1 MAEPLDLST
10 KTTRSGG
17 STRPLFSMAVLALA
31 GLLLATSAWNLWRA
45 LVPPSAAFDP
55 HAAPRLVEARG
66 DLAADERAT
75 IELFERSSTSVV
87 SVATSSSGIFDAPR
101 SASARMGSGSGFVWS
116 DDGIVVTNHH
126 VVADAR
132 TCLVRLA
139 NGDAYRAT
147 IVGTS
152 PPHDLAVLR
161 IDAPKSALVPL
172 PIGTSK
178 DLRVGQKVF
187 AIGSPFGLEQ
197 SLSTGVISAL
207 DRIIESEGGT
217 GLAGM
222 IQTDAAI
229 NPGNSGGPLLDSAG
243 RLIGVNT
250 AIATTTGSYSGIGF
264 AVPVDTVNWVVP
276 QLLRNGVA
284 PQAGLGVLLE
294 DPVATA
300 LLGIEGALV
309 KRVIEGYPAERAGL
323 RGGGLSADG
332 RRLIGDL
339 IVSVNGETI
348 RSAGDLTAELRR
360 YAIGASVELGIVRGG
375 QRTVLSVTLGSLA
388 TREL

>member
-1 MAEPLDLST
+1 MTEPLDHST
-10 KTTRSGG
+10 TTTRRG
-17 STRPLFSMAVLALA
+17 STRPLLSTAVLGLA
-31 GLLLATSAWNLWRA
+31 CVLLVVSIWNLWRA
-45 LVPPSAAFDP
+45 FVPPSKAFDP
-55 HAAPRLVEARG
+55 DAAPRLVEARG

-75 IELFERSSTSVV
+75 IDLFERSSRSVV
-87 SVATSSSGIFDAPR
+87 AIATSSAGVFDAPR
-101 SASARMGSGSGFVWS
+101 SASARMGSGSGFVWN
-116 DDGIVVTNHH
+116 DEGIVVTNHH

-139 NGDAYRAT
+139 DGEAHLAT
-147 IVGTS
+147 IIGSS

-161 IDAPKSALVPL
+161 IDAPKSALEPL

-207 DRIIESEGGT
+207 ERIIESQDGE

-250 AIATTTGSYSGIGF
+250 AIATTTGAYSGIGF

-276 QLLRNGVA
+276 QLLRSGVA

-300 LLGIEGALV
+300 MLGIEGALV
-309 KRVIEGYPAERAGL
+309 KRVIEGHPAQRAGL

-332 RRLIGDL
+332 RRVVGDL
-339 IVSVNGETI
+339 IVAVNGEPI
-348 RSAGDLTAELRR
+348 RTARDLTAELRR
-360 YAIGASVELGIVRGG
+360 YAIGATIELSIVRAG
-375 QRTVLSVTLGSLA
+375 QRMNVSIALGNLE